1 MIRGL
6 YFDYK
11 GHLLIKYY
19 NLPKITNDCIDDPCY
34 LKYNMEDLIAYEKE
48 QLDIWE
54 KTGKVENLPFLLEAV
69 RELTK
74 REEQ

>member
-1 MIRGL
+1 
-6 YFDYK
+6 
-11 GHLLIKYY
+11 
-19 NLPKITNDCIDDPCY
+19 
-34 LKYNMEDLIAYEKE
+34 MEDLIAYEKE